1 MSIADVARHA
11 GVSPSTVSYVLSGKR
26 SISEDTRR
34 RVLESVRVLGY
45 RPHAGARALASS
57 RSNVIA
63 LVVPLR
69 SDVHVPVAMRFAVS
83 VVTRARAHDHD
94 VLLLTQAEGADGLR
108 RVAGSSMV
116 DAIVVMD
123 VEIDDARIPVLRE
136 LGLPSV
142 LIGVPADTAGL
153 ACVDLDFREAGRLC
167 ARHLADLGHRRLAF
181 VGEPPAVYE
190 RRTGFAERTLAG
202 FREAARERGAEVP
215 AVLPCEPTRAA
226 AEQAAGRLL
235 RDHPGVTGLVVQN
248 ESAAEPLIA
257 ALGAAGRAVPGDLSV
272 VAIGADDVAES
283 TAPPLSSVG
292 LPAEELAE
300 RAVELA
306 VRGLGGDAPAG
317 VTLLPPALVDRSS
330 TAPAPHGTGA

>member
-34 RVLESVRVLGY
+34 RVQESIRVLGY

-57 RSNVIA
+57 RSNTLA

-83 VVTRARAHDHD
+83 VVTGARDHDHD

-116 DAIVVMD
+116 DAIIVMD

-136 LGLPSV
+136 LGLPAV
-142 LIGVPADTAGL
+142 LIGVPADTDGL
-153 ACVDLDFREAGRLC
+153 ACVDLDFTEAGRLC
-167 ARHLADLGHRRLAF
+167 VQHLAGLGHGRLAF

-202 FREAARERGAEVP
+202 FREAARELGVPEP

-226 AEQAAGRLL
+226 AERAAADLL
-235 RDHPGVTGLVVQN
+235 RDHPGTTGLVVQN
-248 ESAAEPLIA
+248 EAAAEPLVA
-257 ALGAAGRAVPGDLSV
+257 ALRAAGRSVPGDLSV
-272 VAIGADDVAES
+272 VAIGADDVAAAV
-283 TAPPLSSVG
+283 APALSSVG
-292 LPAEELAE
+292 LPVEELAE

-306 VRGLGGDAPAG
+306 VRGLDDGTPAG
-317 VTLLPPALVDRSS
+317 VTLLAPTLVDRSS
-330 TAPAPHGTGA
+330 TAPPPRRA

>member
-1 MSIADVARHA
+1 MPVSIADVARHA

-26 SISEDTRR
+26 SISENTRR
-34 RVLESVRVLGY
+34 RVLESIRVLGY

-57 RSNVIA
+57 RSNTLA

-83 VVTRARAHDHD
+83 VVTRARDHDHD

-116 DAIVVMD
+116 DAIIVMD

-136 LGLPSV
+136 LGLPAV
-142 LIGVPADTAGL
+142 LIGVPADTDGL
-153 ACVDLDFREAGRLC
+153 ACVDLDFTEAGRLC
-167 ARHLADLGHRRLAF
+167 VRHLADLGHRHLAF

-202 FREAARERGAEVP
+202 FRGAARERGLPAP
-215 AVLPCEPTRAA
+215 AVLPCEQTHAAAERAA
-226 AEQAAGRLL
+226 ADLL
-235 RDHPGVTGLVVQN
+235 RDHPETTGLVVQN
-248 ESAAEPLIA
+248 EAAAEPLVA
-257 ALGAAGRAVPGDLSV
+257 ALRAAGRSVPGDLSV
-272 VAIGADDVAES
+272 VAIGADDVAAAV
-283 TAPPLSSVG
+283 TPALSSVG

-300 RAVELA
+300 RAVEQAL
-306 VRGLGGDAPAG
+306 DAGTPAG
-317 VTLLPPALVDRSS
+317 VTLLPPTLVDRSS
-330 TAPAPHGTGA
+330 TAPPTRA